1 MAFTRIILDF
11 TYFYEGNAD
20 SNSEVI
26 VHNWI
31 LFSSFFCWQ
40 TIHCPKSFRFFWFS
54 SSFFDHWMFK
64 VYISNYIDDLQV
76 ADEIISELPGIYG
89 ETEALSEV
97 QLINITI
104 YFIIII
110 SNIFALW
117 KIIQICSKNEIPT
130 SQFDEKNIRR
140 RIYDALN
147 VLMAMDIIIK
157 EKKQI
162 QWKGLPDT
170 KVIDLEGIKVSG
182 CHYFFITWVLDTRTC
197 YKILRWDTLM
207 LILFLI
213 LSGSTS

>member
-1 MAFTRIILDF
+1 
-11 TYFYEGNAD
+11 
-20 SNSEVI
+20 
-26 VHNWI
+26 
-31 LFSSFFCWQ
+31 
-40 TIHCPKSFRFFWFS
+40 
-54 SSFFDHWMFK
+54 MFK

-89 ETEALSEV
+89 ETDALSEV
-97 QLINITI
+97 QLINIAI

-110 SNIFALW
+110 SNMFALL
-117 KIIQICSKNEIPT
+117 KFIQICSKNEIPT

-182 CHYFFITWVLDTRTC
+182 CHYIFITGHTNMLQNFEMG
-197 YKILRWDTLM
+197 YLM

-213 LSGSTS
+213 LSGSAS